1 MKNNANSF
9 TQKLIQRQNRLYYY
23 SQRDNAALEV
33 YLASLDAE
41 PKLAEAVPEIDP
53 LDDLE
58 PFERQQY
65 EQTLRDQEMERAGRW
80 TSRVLRRFL
89 PK

>member
-9 TQKLIQRQNRLYYY
+9 IQKLIQRQNRLYYY
-23 SQRDNAALEV
+23 SQRDNAALEA
-33 YLASLDAE
+33 YLDSLA
-41 PKLAEAVPEIDP
+41 AEAVPEIDP

-65 EQTLRDQEMERAGRW
+65 EQTLRDQEMERAARW

-89 PK
+89 SK